1 MKKQFNNQST
11 KKKINEINCGEEYV
25 RLKNKLHVY
34 VFFFEIIRYLYLH
47 MKKMIEIENES
58 HD

>member
-11 KKKINEINCGEEYV
+11 KKNEINCGEEYV
-25 RLKNKLHVY
+25 RLKNKLHVFCCNNN
-34 VFFFEIIRYLYLH
+34 VIISV
-47 MKKMIEIENES
+47 KKMIEIEYES

>member
-11 KKKINEINCGEEYV
+11 KKKNEINCGEEYV

-34 VFFFEIIRYLYLH
+34 VFFVIIRYLYLH
-47 MKKMIEIENES
+47 VKKMIEIENES

>member
-1 MKKQFNNQST
+1 MEKQFNNQST
-11 KKKINEINCGEEYV
+11 KKLKINEINCGEEYV

-34 VFFFEIIRYLYLH
+34 VFCCDNYVFISV
-47 MKKMIEIENES
+47 KKMIKIENES